1 MPPLT
6 VTVWP
11 SGLHLAA
18 PGLGDIVGDIGGER
32 GFAHAGA
39 AGEDDQVGWLQAAH
53 HAVEIVEPGGDARQ
67 LAVALKGVRGHI
79 DGGGERLRETLE
91 AAVVAA
97 GLGQLVEPSL
107 GVLDLIAR
115 RKIDRRVDRRR

>member
-18 PGLGDIVGDIGGER
+18 PGPGDVVADIGGER

-39 AGEDDQVGWLQAAH
+39 AGEDDQVGLLQPAH
-53 HAVEIVEPGGDARQ
+53 HAVEIVEAGGDAGQ
-67 LAVALKGVRGHI
+67 LAVALEGVRGHV
-79 DGGGERLRETLE
+79 DRGGERLREALE
-91 AAVVAA
+91 AAVITA
-97 GLGQLVEPSL
+97 GLGQLVEPRSASSIWL
-107 GVLDLIAR
+107 RGEKSTGAS
-115 RKIDRRVDRRR
+115 